1 MSAPPISSL
10 VADDHAVLRA
20 GLRMLLEAQSDMVVV
35 DAQYGKEDVVQK
47 VTWGHSYIGDFVE
60 LFRDLDIARLC
71 LFHYEPSYPDEV
83 LERLIDEAKRKVAA
97 MDPKPKFEV
106 AGAYE
111 GLRIE
116 L

>member
-1 MSAPPISSL
+1 MTDVELLTATGEEKTIYRDF
-10 VADDHAVLRA
+10 ADK
-20 GLRMLLEAQSDMVVV
+20 SDLVVV
-35 DAQYGKEDVVQK
+35 DAQYAREDVVQK

-83 LERLIDEAKRKVAA
+83 LERLMDEAKEKAA
-97 MDPKPKFEV
+97 SMDPRPKFQV
-106 AGAYE
+106 IGAYE
-111 GLRIE
+111 GLRME